1 MGTTVLLGLKVACFD
16 SEEKSGD
23 FARSAYPVASSV
35 MPPPAI
41 AEEFYSPAEFTIRNN
56 HDIFKANAG
65 GMIHE

>member
-1 MGTTVLLGLKVACFD
+1 
-16 SEEKSGD
+16 
-23 FARSAYPVASSV
+23 